1 MNSAD
6 VALVWLVLF
15 MLGYAL
21 VLIVI
26 GTGVQLPTAKPCD
39 CPDCPTDLCDAKE
52 DFMDEDIEKQVQEK
66 LVESSI
72 QAAILRNMV
81 PHLAFMARRY
91 ATRNHPNVAEQY
103 NEMARELQ
111 RLGIRL
117 KPDAHDGLKV
127 FAEPRQRDPDA

>member
-66 LVESSI
+66 LVDSSI

-81 PHLAFMARRY
+81 PHLAFMARKY
-91 ATRNHPNVAEQY
+91 ATSSHQNVAKQY

-117 KPDAHDGLKV
+117 IRDQHDGMKV
-127 FAEPRQRDPDA
+127 FADEIRESASE